1 MGDLG
6 LFFGLNLGSFFMKNK
21 ELAESIIKH
30 VGGKENVASLV
41 HCATR
46 LRFVLNDNHKADAES
61 LKKQSGIITV
71 VQSGGQ
77 FQIVIGNHVNDVFN
91 DIMQLTHLDEKNPSE
106 APSKSTNI
114 LSKLIDLI
122 SGIFIPTLVVIVP
135 GGILKGIISLLLVTN
150 IIQAGTPN
158 YNFLWAIADAPFY
171 YLPIILGFCA
181 VKKFGGNPFVG
192 MAIGAT
198 LVHPDIVG
206 MIGESLQVTTEFFHI
221 PIKLIPYASSVFPV
235 ILASWFYSLLEKG
248 FNQIMHDSF
257 KRFIAPLCG
266 LLITIPLTFAVIGP
280 VVTFLSDSIADGIIF
295 VYHLNTI
302 IASMILAAFWQVMV
316 IFGIHW
322 GLVPLAMNNITT
334 GSHEDFMLPIL
345 LPAVFAQ
352 VGAVLAVRLRTKD
365 NQLKTLASS
374 SVLSGIFGVTE
385 PAIYGVNL
393 PLKKP
398 FVIGCISAT
407 IGGAIIGY
415 FHTVTYSFGLIN
427 IFTFLQIIPKSG
439 IDGRFFAAIIGT
451 LVSFS
456 LATIVTY
463 FFGLPKKQE
472 PNVNQ
477 EAGSD
482 ESLTANNETDDT
494 VKTMTVSSPMQG
506 KILPLNQVNDQT
518 FASELMGKGIAII
531 PTIGQA
537 VAPEDGE
544 VVSLFRTKH
553 AIGFLT
559 DSGVEILIHI
569 GIDTVKLDGQHFEA
583 HVEAGNKVK
592 KGDLLVSFDIEAIK
606 QAGFEVTTPIIITN
620 SDDYQQVQC
629 IFEQEDIES
638 GQALLALAKK

>member
-1 MGDLG
+1 
-6 LFFGLNLGSFFMKNK
+6 MKNK
-21 ELAESIIKH
+21 ELVESIIKY
-30 VGGKENVASLV
+30 VGGEDNVSSLV

-46 LRFVLNDNHKADAES
+46 LRFVLKDDNKANAEL
-61 LKKQSGIITV
+61 LKKQPGIITV

-77 FQIVIGNHVNDVFN
+77 FQVVIGNHVNDVFN
-91 DIMQLTHLDEKNPSE
+91 DIMQLTHLGEKKPSD

-135 GGILKGIISLLLVTN
+135 AGILKGIISLLLVTN
-150 IIQAGTPN
+150 VIQDKTPN

-171 YLPIILGFCA
+171 YLPIILGFSA

-192 MAIGAT
+192 MMIGAA
-198 LVHPDIVG
+198 LVHPNIVG
-206 MIGESLQVTTEFFHI
+206 MMGESLQITTEFFQV

-248 FNQIMHDSF
+248 LNQIMHDSF
-257 KRFIAPLCG
+257 KRFIAPLVG
-266 LLITIPLTFAVIGP
+266 LLITLPLTFAVIGP
-280 VVTFLSDSIADGIIF
+280 VVTFLSDIIADGI
-295 VYHLNTI
+295 VYIYQLNSV

-322 GLVPLAMNNITT
+322 GLVPFAMNNLTI
-334 GSHEDFMLPIL
+334 SHEDFMLPIL

-365 NQLKTLASS
+365 SQLKTLASS

-398 FVIGCISAT
+398 FVIGCISAI
-407 IGGAIIGY
+407 IGGAVIGY
-415 FHTVTYSFGLIN
+415 FHTVIYSFGLIS
-427 IFTFLQIIPKSG
+427 IFSFLQIIPTEG
-439 IDGRFFAAIIGT
+439 VDERFYAAVIGT
-451 LVSFS
+451 LLSFS
-456 LATIVTY
+456 IATIVTY
-463 FFGLPKKQE
+463 FFGLPKQTNQTDYQDVILTE
-472 PNVNQ
+472 NEVNNS
-477 EAGSD
+477 EV
-482 ESLTANNETDDT
+482 ETVT
-494 VKTMTVSSPMQG
+494 ISSSMQG
-506 KILPLNQVNDQT
+506 KVVPLKLVNDQT
-518 FASELMGKGIAII
+518 FASELMGKGVAII
-531 PTIGQA
+531 PIVGKA

-559 DSGVEILIHI
+559 DSGAEVLIHI

-583 HVEAGNKVK
+583 HVEAGDKVK

-620 SDDYQQVQC
+620 SDDYQQIEC
-629 IFEQEDIES
+629 IFEQEDIEC
-638 GQALLALAKK
+638 GQALLALTK